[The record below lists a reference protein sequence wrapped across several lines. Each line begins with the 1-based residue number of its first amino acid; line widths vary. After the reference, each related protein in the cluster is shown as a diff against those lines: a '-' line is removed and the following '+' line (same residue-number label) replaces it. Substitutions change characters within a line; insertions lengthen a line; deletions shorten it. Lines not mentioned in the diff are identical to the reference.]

1 MSKALC
7 SFGELVM
14 CKANWHL
21 VRKIVMYSKIQ
32 GSNSVTD
39 LCSLSERKCKIIK
52 SKTWFWKK
60 IALDLGLKKIYCH
73 PTFLLEITE
82 TISFLMFYLF
92 ICFYLK
98 ASEGLIYEK

>member
-1 MSKALC
+1 
-7 SFGELVM
+7 
-14 CKANWHL
+14 
-21 VRKIVMYSKIQ
+21 MYSKIQ

-73 PTFLLEITE
+73 PTFLLEITDHQFSYVLFVRLFLSE
-82 TISFLMFYLF
+82 SFRGPHL
-92 ICFYLK
+92 
-98 ASEGLIYEK
+98 